1 MTLEQVEA
9 NQATMRSDIN
19 TIQEKMDQLL
29 ETMLAIAQR
38 ERVADAEDEARRNDN
53 PSSLVHPDEGYV
65 HAKKSLVHIPIGSKG
80 EGDRAE
86 PSEAPA
92 HYGSEIGD
100 DPYEAFYV
108 PDHPKPKTLPDP
120 SADRLRALEKKV
132 KAIEGNNIFGASNMN
147 MRLVSNLVIPAKFKT
162 PDFEKYQGQ
171 TCPRSHLVM
180 YFRKMA
186 AHTENDKLLIHCFQ
200 DSLSGA
206 SLRWYMS
213 LEQGRIQSWEDL
225 ADAFLRQYKYNL
237 DMAPDRMQ
245 LQGMAMKENELVS
258 SAASDF
264 AHLVTIGDRIEKGLR
279 DGKISGAVATSSAP
293 KKYSGGFQKKKEGET
308 NAVSRGYKGKQQA
321 SYGQVAAVVPIP
333 YQQPIQQQPMYQPQH
348 QQPRRQQNTAP
359 PRQFKPKPPRRQLD
373 PLPVPYSQIF
383 PYLQKEGLLTLR
395 ELKPAVLPYPPG
407 YDANAHCEFHMGA
420 PGHTLENC
428 FAFQN
433 RVQDL
438 IEAKVVTFTPRRP
451 NVNTNPMPTHG
462 GASVSAIEE
471 SDQGELILKV
481 EEIQTPITMIGAQL
495 LKSGLVSEE
504 LVNDENDKG
513 LRNFI
518 QQMLD
523 RGELQISRRAKNKE
537 EKEIAVVVDILYD
550 EVNVDIPFDKVN
562 VDIPFDKVNVDIPF
576 DEVNVDIP
584 FDEVNVAIP
593 YDEVNVEIPINPL
606 VIEFP
611 APFAYEDEKAVPW
624 IYQPRAFKQGQE
636 DQPVVINEPNVT
648 SIVGPAGITRSG
660 RVFAPRAVDASTK
673 AKGKEI
679 ATPVQIPVPSR
690 EMQDMHLSPKAAVT
704 REEAEEFLRIIKK
717 SDYKV
722 VDQLNQT
729 PSKISMLSLLLNSEA
744 HRNSLL
750 KVLSATHITKDIT
763 TEQFDDV
770 IACVTTGNFL
780 GFNDDELPVEG
791 KNHNK
796 ALHISLKCIDTIL
809 SRVLV
814 DTGSS
819 LNVMPKTTLIK
830 LPMEGMNMK
839 PSTLIVKAF
848 DGSRRAVIGEVDLPI
863 KIGPTFFNITFQVM
877 DIHPGYSCLL
887 GRPWIH
893 SAGAVTSTLHQ
904 KLKFITDDKMI
915 VIGGE
920 EDILVSHLTSFRYIE
935 VDGEITETP
944 FQSLEVVNMMAVQK
958 TLETPKSG
966 PSMASW
972 QGAKAVIESENTQDW
987 GKVVEVNQ
995 KRDKFGLGYDPSS
1008 IEASNH
1014 HDGEQIPPVKETFI
1028 SAGHI
1033 FGNQVAMINV
1043 EDHEEGASSWIR
1055 QVAPNEELTNWKAVE
1070 VPQIFQ
1076 K

>member
-9 NQATMRSDIN
+9 NQATMRSDII

-53 PSSLVHPDEGYV
+53 PSSLVHQDDNFI
-65 HAKKSLVHIPIGSKG
+65 HAKKGLVHIPVGGKG
-80 EGDRAE
+80 DEDRAE

-92 HYGSEIGD
+92 HYGSEMGD

-108 PDHPKPKTLPDP
+108 PDQPKPKTLPDP
-120 SADRLRALEKKV
+120 SADRLRALEKKI
-132 KAIEGNNIFGASNMN
+132 KAIEGNNIFGASAMN
-147 MRLVSNLVIPAKFKT
+147 MRLVEPPLS
-162 PDFEKYQGQ
+162 EKEMTGIFVD
-171 TCPRSHLVM
+171 TLKDP
-180 YFRKMA
+180 F
-186 AHTENDKLLIHCFQ
+186 F
-200 DSLSGA
+200 
-206 SLRWYMS
+206 
-213 LEQGRIQSWEDL
+213 
-225 ADAFLRQYKYNL
+225 
-237 DMAPDRMQ
+237 DR
-245 LQGMAMKENELVS
+245 LVS

-279 DGKISGAVATSSAP
+279 DGKISGAVATSCAP

-348 QQPRRQQNTAP
+348 QQPRQQQNTAP

-395 ELKPAVLPYPPG
+395 ELKPAVFPYPPG

-481 EEIQTPITMIGAQL
+481 EDIQTPITMIGAQL
-495 LKSGLVSEE
+495 LKSGLVPEE

-523 RGELQISRRAKNKE
+523 RGELQINRRAKNKE

-550 EVNVDIPFDKVN
+550 EVNVDIPFDE
-562 VDIPFDKVNVDIPF
+562 VNVDIPF
-576 DEVNVDIP
+576 DEVNMNIPFDEVNVNIP

-673 AKGKEI
+673 AKGKEV
-679 ATPVQIPVPSR
+679 ATPIQIPVPSR
-690 EMQDMHLSPKAAVT
+690 EMQEMHLSPKAAVT

-750 KVLSATHITKDIT
+750 KVLSAAHITKDIT

-863 KIGPTFFNITFQVM
+863 KIGPTFFKITFQVM

-904 KLKFITDDKMI
+904 KLKFITNDKMI

-972 QGAKAVIESENTQDW
+972 QGAKAVIESENAQDW

-1008 IEASNH
+1008 IEASNQ

-1055 QVAPNEELTNWKAVE
+1055 QAAPNEELTNWKAVE

>member
-38 ERVADAEDEARRNDN
+38 ERVADAENEARRNDN
-53 PSSLVHPDEGYV
+53 PSSLVHPDESYV

-92 HYGSEIGD
+92 HYGSEMGD

-108 PDHPKPKTLPDP
+108 PDQPKPKTLPDP
-120 SADRLRALEKKV
+120 SADRLRALEKKI
-132 KAIEGNNIFGASNMN
+132 KAIEGNNIFGASAMN
-147 MRLVSNLVIPAKFKT
+147 MRLVEPPLS
-162 PDFEKYQGQ
+162 EKEMTGIFVD
-171 TCPRSHLVM
+171 TLKDP
-180 YFRKMA
+180 F
-186 AHTENDKLLIHCFQ
+186 F
-200 DSLSGA
+200 
-206 SLRWYMS
+206 
-213 LEQGRIQSWEDL
+213 
-225 ADAFLRQYKYNL
+225 
-237 DMAPDRMQ
+237 DR
-245 LQGMAMKENELVS
+245 LVS

-293 KKYSGGFQKKKEGET
+293 KKYSGGFQKKREGET

-333 YQQPIQQQPMYQPQH
+333 YQQPIQQQPMYQPHH
-348 QQPRRQQNTAP
+348 QQPRQQQNAAP

-395 ELKPAVLPYPPG
+395 ELKPAVFPYPPG

-462 GASVSAIEE
+462 DASVSAIEE

-495 LKSGLVSEE
+495 LKSGLVPEE

-523 RGELQISRRAKNKE
+523 RGELQINRRVKNKE

-550 EVNVDIPFDKVN
+550 EVNVDIPFD
-562 VDIPFDKVNVDIPF
+562 
-576 DEVNVDIP
+576 EVNVAIP
-584 FDEVNVAIP
+584 YDQVNVAIP

-611 APFAYEDEKAVPW
+611 APFAYKDEKAVPW

-648 SIVGPAGITRSG
+648 SIVGPAGMTRSG

-679 ATPVQIPVPSR
+679 ATPVQIPVPNQ
-690 EMQDMHLSPKAAVT
+690 EMQEMHLSPKAAVT

-750 KVLSATHITKDIT
+750 KVLSAAHITKDIT
-763 TEQFDDV
+763 IEQFDDV

-830 LPMEGMNMK
+830 LPMEGVNMK

-904 KLKFITDDKMI
+904 KLKFITNDKMI

-972 QGAKAVIESENTQDW
+972 QGAKAVMESESAQDW

-995 KRDKFGLGYDPSS
+995 KRDKFGVGYDPSS
-1008 IEASNH
+1008 IEAGNQ
-1014 HDGEQIPPVKETFI
+1014 HDKEHIPLVKETFT

-1033 FGNQVAMINV
+1033 FGNQGAMINV
-1043 EDHEEGASSWIR
+1043 EDHEEEAPVSIPIVNHHLSKIYSWYSQTGAS
-1055 QVAPNEELTNWKAVE
+1055 L
-1070 VPQIFQ
+1070 
-1076 K
+1076 